1 MAKYP
6 FETIEPK
13 WQRYWDEHGTFHA
26 AEDPAYPKERR
37 RYVLDMFPYPSSQGL
52 HVGHPEG
59 YTATDIYCR
68 YLRAAGSNVL
78 HPMGFDAF
86 GLPAENYAIKTGTH
100 PAVTTAANI
109 NKFREQI
116 KSFGFSYDWEREVDT
131 SQEDYYRWTQWIF
144 LKLFE
149 RGLAYEAESPINFCP
164 SCKTG
169 LANEEVK
176 DGLCERCGSK
186 VTRKRIRQW
195 ILKITAYAEQL
206 LAGLDG
212 LDWPEPVKLMQ
223 RNWIGRSE
231 GANVVFAL
239 DCECEIKGGTGGS
252 PATLEVYTTRP
263 DTLFGVTYMVLAPE
277 HPLVAA
283 ITAPAQKAA
292 VAAYLEAA
300 AKKSD
305 LERTDLAKEKTGVFT
320 GAYAVN
326 PVNGEKVPVWIA
338 DYVLVSY
345 GTGAI
350 MAVPAHDERDW
361 EFAQT
366 FGLPVKQVVSPDKPV
381 IIEESCIVVTTA
393 YPGAGPKTVEKS
405 LTSVL
410 EAALANIGGV
420 NKITA
425 ESKEQSSK
433 ITLAFDCGTNAD
445 TKMNRVRENIDMVR
459 AVLPDGAGV
468 PMVILARAGE
478 ECAIESE
485 SSAQNA
491 KGGKSPPSLQPA
503 SGGLPLPPSTGASP
517 RNAPGDKGVTVAYG
531 DSINSG
537 EFSGLPTEE
546 AKETITAMLE
556 AKGLGRKTVNY
567 KLRDW
572 VFSRQRY
579 WGEPIPLVHCPQCG
593 VVPLP
598 ESELPLKLPK
608 VESYEPSGTGESPL
622 AKIESW
628 VNTTCPQCGGPA
640 KRETNT
646 MPQWA
651 GSCWYYLRYLDPKNS
666 AEFAS
671 RAAIDYWAPVDL
683 YVGGTEHAV
692 LHLLYSRFWHKVLYD
707 IGVVNTDEP
716 FQRLVNQGMI
726 LGEDNQKM
734 SKSRGNVINPDD
746 MIRQYGADAVR
757 VYEMF
762 MGPLEVSKPWNTAG
776 LTGVSRLL
784 ERCWDIGGRPVTE
797 EEASGPILK
806 SLHKTIKKV
815 TNDTATLNFNTAI
828 SAMMIYSAELAKQ
841 PVIPRTLWE
850 PFVVMLAAYAP
861 HLGEELW
868 EKLGHGT
875 TVSKASWPAWD
886 EALAKDDE
894 VTIVAQVQ
902 GKVRDKFSTAAGTPK
917 ADLEKTALALPGLQK
932 WLEGKTVVKVI
943 TVPDK
948 LVNIVVTE

>member
-6 FETIEPK
+6 FETIESR
-13 WQRYWDEHGTFHA
+13 WQGYWEEHKTFRA
-26 AEDPAYPKERR
+26 TEDPAYPKDRR

-68 YLRAAGSNVL
+68 YLRASGCNVL

-86 GLPAENYAIKTGTH
+86 GLPAENYAIKTGAH
-100 PAVTTAANI
+100 PAATTAANI

-116 KSFGFSYDWEREVDT
+116 KSFGFSYDWDREVDT
-131 SQEDYYRWTQWIF
+131 SGEAYYRWTQWIF

-176 DGLCERCGSK
+176 DGLCERCGTK

-206 LAGLDG
+206 LSGLDG

-231 GANVVFAL
+231 GANVVFA
-239 DCECEIKGGTGGS
+239 IGGR
-252 PATLEVYTTRP
+252 PETLEIYTTRP

-283 ITAPAQKAA
+283 ITTPAQEAA
-292 VAAYLEAA
+292 VAAYLEEA

-320 GAYAVN
+320 GAFAVN
-326 PVNGEKVPVWIA
+326 PVNGEEVPIWIA
-338 DYVLVSY
+338 DYVLISY

-366 FGLPVKQVVSPDKPV
+366 FNLPVRQVVSSVPDIPSSEGGEPCKRVGGCAPCLNPEATGDAAGVSPDDAPKTKPAQ
-381 IIEESCIVVTTA
+381 SGGATTA
-393 YPGAGPKTVEKS
+393 YGY
-405 LTSVL
+405 
-410 EAALANIGGV
+410 
-420 NKITA
+420 
-425 ESKEQSSK
+425 
-433 ITLAFDCGTNAD
+433 
-445 TKMNRVRENIDMVR
+445 
-459 AVLPDGAGV
+459 AV
-468 PMVILARAGE
+468 
-478 ECAIESE
+478 
-485 SSAQNA
+485 
-491 KGGKSPPSLQPA
+491 
-503 SGGLPLPPSTGASP
+503 
-517 RNAPGDKGVTVAYG
+517 
-531 DSINSG
+531 NSG

-546 AKETITAMLE
+546 AKERITASLE
-556 AKGLGRKTVNY
+556 AKGLGKKAVNY

-579 WGEPIPLVHCPQCG
+579 WGEPIPLVHCEKCG

-598 ESELPLKLPK
+598 ENALPLKLPE

-622 AKIESW
+622 ATIESW

-640 KRETNT
+640 RRETNT

-651 GSCWYYLRYLDPKNS
+651 GSCWYYLRYLDPKND

-671 RAAIDYWAPVDL
+671 RTAIDYWAPVDL

-707 IGVVNTDEP
+707 LGLVNTPEP

-726 LGEDNQKM
+726 LGADNQKM

-776 LTGVSRLL
+776 LVGVSRFL
-784 ERCWDIGGRPVTE
+784 ERCWDLGGREMIAENP
-797 EEASGPILK
+797 AAPLLK
-806 SLHKTIKKV
+806 ALHKTVKKV
-815 TNDTATLNFNTAI
+815 TGDTATLNFNTAI
-828 SAMMIYSAELAKQ
+828 SAMMVYSSELAKL
-841 PVIPRTLWE
+841 PAIPRPLWE
-850 PFVVMLAAYAP
+850 PFVIMLAAYAP

-868 EKLGHGT
+868 EKLGNAAS
-875 TVSKASWPAWD
+875 VSEVPWPGYD
-886 EALAKDDE
+886 EALTQDEE
-894 VTIVAQVQ
+894 VTIIVQVQ
-902 GKVRDKFSTAAGTPK
+902 GKVRDKFTVPAGTAP
-917 ADLEKTALALPGLQK
+917 AALEKTALALPGIQK
-932 WLEGKTVVKVI
+932 WLESKTVAKII
-943 TVPDK
+943 TVPEK
-948 LVNIVVTE
+948 LVNIVVR